1 MKRSI
6 ISAIAILL
14 FVSQNLLSQ
23 DQYEDVVYLKNNSVF
38 RGMIVEQVP
47 GKSITIQTASQFT
60 YTFTYEQI
68 ERIRKEPRHPFVAS
82 SPDDF
87 IVPSIYGTTVYA
99 GMLTGRDKP
108 LSSFA
113 VVRNVDVNAYSTL
126 GLGVGWDT
134 YGNGAMAP
142 LFIDARTS
150 LNKGLAAPF
159 IFTNAGYSL
168 GAFRHRKA
176 LDAGGFVLNAGAG
189 FIFRSVAGASVVM
202 QASYHLQ
209 RASVTESSVTY
220 VYGTTSYQ
228 AIESSRTYHVN
239 REFVMIT
246 IGFGF

>member
-14 FVSQNLLSQ
+14 FFTQNLRSQ
-23 DQYEDVVYLKNNSVF
+23 DQYEDVVYLRNGSVF

-47 GKSITIQTASQFT
+47 GKTITIQSANQFT

-68 ERIRKEPRHPFVAS
+68 ERIRKEPRHPFVSS
-82 SPDDF
+82 SPDDV
-87 IVPSIYGTTVYA
+87 IVPSVYGTTVYA

-113 VVRNVDVNAYSTL
+113 MVRNVNVNAYSTL

-134 YGNGAMAP
+134 YGNGAMVP
-142 LFIDARTS
+142 VFIDARS
-150 LNKGLAAPF
+150 SFFKGLASPF
-159 IFTNAGYSL
+159 VFTNAGYSL

-189 FIFRSVAGASVVM
+189 LVFRSWSGVSLVM
-202 QASYHLQ
+202 EASYHLQ
-209 RASVTESSVTY
+209 RATLTESDVTY

-228 AIESSRTYHVN
+228 TIETSKTYTVN